1 MKTENT
7 KRNADQA
14 ISETNAQLNDA
25 IVEPVREY
33 GVLTTNY
40 FEKLFSVQFDAVR
53 NFSDNSIA
61 QSRSWLEVK
70 DSDSF
75 KQVVEQ
81 QQQAVRELA
90 ERLKEDAD
98 KIRALSEEY
107 MRDTQSLTKDSMQTG
122 SKHLEKN
129 MQKGKDQVENT
140 LKKGE
145 EVASDIHQK
154 SQQQADKSRKST
166 TS

>member
-75 KQVVEQ
+75 KQVIEQ
-81 QQQAVRELA
+81 QQQAVREFA

-122 SKHLEKN
+122 RKHLEKN

-140 LKKGE
+140 LKKVE

-154 SQQQADKSRKST
+154 SEQQADKSRKST